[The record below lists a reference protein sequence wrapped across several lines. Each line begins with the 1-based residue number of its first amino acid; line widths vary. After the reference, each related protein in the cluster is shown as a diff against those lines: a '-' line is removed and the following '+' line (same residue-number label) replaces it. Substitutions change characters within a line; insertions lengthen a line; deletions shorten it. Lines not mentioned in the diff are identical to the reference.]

1 MRTLKRRDFLQSGA
15 LAFGSAFL
23 TSRLAFARTGTSK
36 SRFVFII
43 MRGALDGLA
52 AVPPYGD
59 ADYAGLRRE
68 LALKA
73 PGTPGG
79 ALPLNGFFGLH
90 PSLGFLHG
98 AYTARELVV
107 FHALASPYRER
118 SHFDGQDVLENGS
131 LQPHVLQTGW
141 LNRALASLQ
150 AGHGK
155 ELGVALGQNFPLVM
169 RGPASVTSWSPS
181 KLASLDDDTL
191 ERITDLYAGDPLLAS
206 RLADALAADAIANGA
221 TDTAMNSA
229 VPNAIANGTPDAS
242 MNSAVP
248 HDIAHAAPHAASAA
262 TNAASLAPATGA
274 TTSNLTPMGSPA
286 AQTSQLGTV
295 ADAMAA
301 NSVPSGAPAAGASQP
316 STGDMASAHTHATT
330 MSTEASPAG
339 EPANAMRDSRVATST
354 NAQSNTAGDV
364 RPNQLQRGKQ
374 MRYTEVVRAAASFLR
389 RDDGPQVAVFDTTGW
404 DTHANEGS
412 AEGQLAGRL
421 AALDAGLRTLK
432 AELGPAWADTAVL
445 LATEFG
451 RTAATN
457 GTRGTDH
464 GTATA
469 AFLLGGAVQG
479 GRVLADWPGL
489 SSHALYQGRDLK
501 PTADLRS
508 VLKGVLSEHL
518 LVASSA
524 LESSVFP
531 NSSEARSIKDLFRV

>member
-1 MRTLKRRDFLQSGA
+1 MGTLKRREFLQTSA
-15 LAFGSAFL
+15 LALGGAFL
-23 TSRLAFARTGTSK
+23 TSRLAFARTGSAK
-36 SRFVFII
+36 SRFVFIV

-52 AVPPYGD
+52 AAPPYGD
-59 ADYAGLRRE
+59 PDYAGLRRE

-73 PGTPGG
+73 PGSPGG

-90 PSLGFLHG
+90 PSFGFLHD
-98 AYTARELVV
+98 AYSARELVV
-107 FHALASPYRER
+107 FHAVASPYRER

-131 LQPHVLQTGW
+131 LQPHAVQTGW

-150 AGHGK
+150 AGRGK

-181 KLASLDDDTL
+181 KLAALDEDTL

-206 RLADALAADAIANGA
+206 RLADALAADAIAGG
-221 TDTAMNSA
+221 TAEQAMQAAA
-229 VPNAIANGTPDAS
+229 VPATQVAGERA
-242 MNSAVP
+242 MQVAAVP
-248 HDIAHAAPHAASAA
+248 ASAA
-262 TNAASLAPATGA
+262 P
-274 TTSNLTPMGSPA
+274 
-286 AQTSQLGTV
+286 V
-295 ADAMAA
+295 
-301 NSVPSGAPAAGASQP
+301 AAGLGSAAR
-316 STGDMASAHTHATT
+316 DMAGSAAT
-330 MSTEASPAG
+330 SGS
-339 EPANAMRDSRVATST
+339 RDSDVAV
-354 NAQSNTAGDV
+354 AGGARAGRAGPGAMQVAGDA
-364 RPNQLQRGKQ
+364 RASNRRLDIAATDDMRAGQANQPLLQRGKP
-374 MRYTEVVRAAASFLR
+374 MRYTEVVRAAAGFLR

-432 AELGPAWADTAVL
+432 DELGPAWANTAVL

-464 GTATA
+464 GTATT

-489 SSHALYQGRDLK
+489 SSRSLYQGRDLK

-518 LVASSA
+518 LVSSSA

-531 NSSEARSIKDLFRV
+531 NSTDARPIKGLFRA